1 MVVHSH
7 EDRGMMAF
15 EGSSTGMKFVA
26 AGLTDVGRERD
37 HNEDTFLVDE
47 ALGLFLVADGMGG
60 HRAGEVAS
68 AIARD
73 TVHEIIRESKSG
85 SRLDALDQAIR
96 RANQRVVKEGQA
108 NRAHKGMGTTIVALI
123 TDGDGLGIAHA
134 GDSRCYRFRDGTLAR
149 MTRDHSLIEEL
160 GGDDPAV
167 MAALASYSNVI
178 TRALGTAPDTAPDV
192 RREAVRAGDLF
203 LLCSDGLCGPV
214 DDAALQRLLAEGGSL
229 EELCRRLVNEAN
241 ERGGP
246 DNISVVLLRAEE

>member
-1 MVVHSH
+1 MI
-7 EDRGMMAF
+7 AF
-15 EGSSTGMKFVA
+15 EGSSTGMKFAA

-47 ALGLFLVADGMGG
+47 TLGLFLVADGMGG

-68 AIARD
+68 ALARD
-73 TVHEIIRESKSG
+73 TVHEFVRDSTVSA
-85 SRLDALDQAIR
+85 RLDMLDQAIR
-96 RANQRVVKEGQA
+96 RANQRVVREGQT

-123 TDGDGLGIAHA
+123 TDGDALGIAHA
-134 GDSRCYRFRDGTLAR
+134 GDSRCYRFREGTLAR

-178 TRALGTAPDTAPDV
+178 TRALGTAPDTIPDV
-192 RREAVRAGDLF
+192 RRESVQVGDLF

-214 DDAALQRLLAEGGSL
+214 DDAALQRLIAEGGAL
-229 EELCRRLVNEAN
+229 DDICRRLIAEAN

-246 DNISVVLLRAEE
+246 DNISVVLLRADE

>member
-1 MVVHSH
+1 MIAS
-7 EDRGMMAF
+7 
-15 EGSSTGMKFVA
+15 EGSSSGMKFVA

-37 HNEDTFLVDE
+37 HNEDTFLIDE
-47 ALGLFLVADGMGG
+47 ALGLFIVADGMGG

-68 AIARD
+68 ALARD
-73 TVHEIIRESKSG
+73 TVAESVRENATG
-85 SRLDALDQAIR
+85 SRLDTLDQAIR

-108 NRAHKGMGTTIVALI
+108 NRARKGMGTTIVALI
-123 TDGDGLGIAHA
+123 SDGDGLGIAHA
-134 GDSRCYRFRDGTLAR
+134 GDSRCYRLREGALQR

-160 GGDDPAV
+160 GGDDAAV

-192 RREAVRAGDLF
+192 RREVVRTGDLF

-214 DDAALQRLLAEGGSL
+214 DDAALQRLLVEGGAL
-229 EELCRRLVNEAN
+229 DTMCARLIDEAN

-246 DNISVVLLRAEE
+246 DNISVVLVRIDD

>member
-1 MVVHSH
+1 
-7 EDRGMMAF
+7 
-15 EGSSTGMKFVA
+15 MKFVA
-26 AGLTDVGRERD
+26 SGLTDVGRERD

-68 AIARD
+68 ALARD
-73 TVHEIIRESKSG
+73 TVHEFVKNSS
-85 SRLDALDQAIR
+85 DAPRSDLLDQAIR
-96 RANQRVVKEGQA
+96 RANQRVVREGNS
-108 NRAHKGMGTTIVALI
+108 NRSQKGMGTTIVALV
-123 TDGDGLGIAHA
+123 TDGDALVIAHA
-134 GDSRCYRFRDGTLAR
+134 GDSRCYRFRDGALQR

-178 TRALGTAPDTAPDV
+178 TRALGTASDTAPDV
-192 RREAVRAGDLF
+192 RREGVKPGDVF

-229 EELCRRLVNEAN
+229 DEQCKRLIAEAN

-246 DNISVVLLRAEE
+246 DNISVVLLRADE